1 MGDDLSGR
9 ESSAARPLWVRVV
22 ILLAAIGFVLGL
34 YLSYR
39 AQPDLLANPNWGS
52 IALVAIIGVPV
63 ILILNALELQ
73 VSANLIGQQFSFS
86 QAAEVT
92 VIGSAANMLPLPG
105 GTMVRVAALKI
116 AGASLKRSSA
126 VTLLVSGLWVGIAFI
141 YSGIWICSLEIT
153 SLQWG
158 FLFIAGGI
166 AAFLVCVVL
175 SIRLSKKPIVLGQ
188 LTLIKLALV
197 VVDATRIFVC
207 FLALGYSASYAQAS
221 ALAVSSVM
229 GAAVSVVPAGLG
241 IREGVAA
248 LLGPVVAL
256 SAASAFLAASLN
268 RIIGLAV
275 IVPVALFLGL
285 RRKRSS

>member
-39 AQPDLLANPNWGS
+39 AHPELLANPNWGS

-153 SLQWG
+153 SLQLG
-158 FLFIAGGI
+158 FLFIAVGI

-268 RIIGLAV
+268 RIIGLTV